1 MVVNHRDFPEA
12 YENTEARCPVV
23 LVLDVSGSMTGEP
36 IRQLN
41 EGLKVLKKALE
52 DDPTAS
58 LRVEVAVVT
67 FGASVSLAHD
77 FATMDAFNPPTL
89 SADGGTPMGEGL
101 EYALQLVA
109 ERKEQYKNH
118 GLKYYQPWVWLIT
131 DGYPN
136 SNSPWQEAAQKI
148 HQEHKNKKISFFAV
162 AVEGAD
168 MNQLKQV
175 SPPDRTPVKLNGLDF
190 KTMFLW
196 LSRSV
201 GKTASGK
208 VGEEGQTKLEPIGW
222 GSV

>member
-1 MVVNHRDFPEA
+1 
-12 YENTEARCPVV
+12 
-23 LVLDVSGSMTGEP
+23 
-36 IRQLN
+36 
-41 EGLKVLKKALE
+41 
-52 DDPTAS
+52 
-58 LRVEVAVVT
+58 
-67 FGASVSLAHD
+67 
-77 FATMDAFNPPTL
+77 
-89 SADGGTPMGEGL
+89 MGEGL

-175 SPPDRTPVKLNGLDF
+175 SPPARTPVKLNGLDF

>member
-1 MVVNHRDFPEA
+1 MAVNYRDFPEA

-23 LVLDVSGSMTGEP
+23 LVLDVSGSMSGEP

-41 EGLKVLKKALE
+41 EGLRVLKKALE

-136 SNSPWQEAAQKI
+136 GNSPWQEAAQKI

>member
-1 MVVNHRDFPEA
+1 MVVNRRDFPEA

-109 ERKEQYKNH
+109 ERKEQYKNY

-136 SNSPWQEAAQKI
+136 GNSPWQEAAQKI